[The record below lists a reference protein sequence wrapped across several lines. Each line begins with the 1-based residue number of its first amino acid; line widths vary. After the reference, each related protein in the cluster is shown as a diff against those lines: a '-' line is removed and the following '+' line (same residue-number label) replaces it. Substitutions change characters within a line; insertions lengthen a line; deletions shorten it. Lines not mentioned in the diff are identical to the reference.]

1 MQRSHACVLSASHAC
16 ILPLLLLL
24 DAGCGASKSLN
35 TAPLVLEQQR
45 DAEDY
50 ALEPIQLQTTNIEE
64 FDAVFSRLCTQL
76 NRLIELNNVVHHSVA
91 DIKAAF
97 APLSGGYELSVTFA
111 PSTDMVL
118 LDLRSWRG
126 TNQCPAPH
134 AVAKLLQD
142 PLVQEADRDLEAA
155 RGALHEHLA
164 SISPTV
170 HVPLKV
176 TRDGALTVEE
186 GTPAPPQVEA
196 FNVALA
202 KLRQVTSGVGYVS
215 VAVKPALACGTNT
228 VRASMVKGSMA
239 LWRTALVQ
247 PCTLLDLA
255 SKPQGRMIL
264 EAEAFLVDRAQHLA
278 HRIKGLEVHWEVVAN
293 CHIVPTAPLP
303 HTDTQQ
309 QVDKLVSAINMALF
323 RMLNSGA
330 SVGRPASLSNAV
342 AETVRPALDALVTK
356 HMGTPMASKL
366 KVGSWDQI
374 RSIRSSRKEELREG
388 GAPRV
393 EGFRGLEG
401 GRGRGQWRGRVG
413 LVSLRR
419 LHSVPGPPTC
429 SRCTP
434 TRGAVQS
441 LVSIEPAVFFHRDD
455 EGVPPSFDFQFNVKL
470 AEGAGVAD
478 FPQNLTERVR
488 ASVCM
493 CLEEGVVLHVG
504 SIRASELGK
513 LVCACPLLVS
523 LSPASC

>member
-1 MQRSHACVLSASHAC
+1 M
-16 ILPLLLLL
+16 
-24 DAGCGASKSLN
+24 GCGASKSLN

-64 FDAVFSRLCTQL
+64 FDAVFSRLCALL

-97 APLSGGYELSVTFA
+97 APLSGGYELCVTFA

-126 TNQCPAPH
+126 TNQRPAPH

-142 PLVQEADRDLEAA
+142 PQVQQADRDLETA
-155 RGALHEHLA
+155 RVALHEHLA

-196 FNVALA
+196 FNTALA
-202 KLRQVTSGVGYVS
+202 KLRQAAAAVGYVS
-215 VAVKPALACGTNT
+215 IAVKPALACGTNT

-303 HTDTQQ
+303 HSDTQQ

-330 SVGRPASLSNAV
+330 SVGKPASLSNAV
-342 AETVRPALDALVTK
+342 AETVRPVLDALVTK

-366 KVGSWDQI
+366 K
-374 RSIRSSRKEELREG
+374 
-388 GAPRV
+388 
-393 EGFRGLEG
+393 
-401 GRGRGQWRGRVG
+401 
-413 LVSLRR
+413 
-419 LHSVPGPPTC
+419 
-429 SRCTP
+429 
-434 TRGAVQS
+434 S

-478 FPQNLTERVR
+478 FPQNLTERTLLMYTCIERLKANISVSLEELPAISEEVDSLLEEAKEFYELCPEAAARMGFSMMDAVKCSKATGGNLRVLYSTQELFLAFGENVKRVADELADSPNTVALMIDSVLSDKVPEARAYTKGQGTTTSLTVR
-488 ASVCM
+488 A
-493 CLEEGVVLHVG
+493 
-504 SIRASELGK
+504 A
-513 LVCACPLLVS
+513 
-523 LSPASC
+523 